1 MTSKKVLTQV
11 KKAVQLI
18 YKERWDKLAA
28 IEAAHTSVADDVSF
42 EEFEVLVD
50 RELGGDN
57 YVA

>member
-28 IEAAHTSVADDVSF
+28 IEAAHTSVAEDISF
-42 EEFEVLVD
+42 EEFENMVEE
-50 RELGGDN
+50 ELGGI
-57 YVA
+57 YA